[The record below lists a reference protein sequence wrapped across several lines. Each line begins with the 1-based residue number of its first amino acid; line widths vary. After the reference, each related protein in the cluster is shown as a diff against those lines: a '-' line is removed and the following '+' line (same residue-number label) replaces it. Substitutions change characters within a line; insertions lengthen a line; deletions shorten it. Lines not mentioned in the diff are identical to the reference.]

1 MLQSS
6 SNPLFA
12 DLYFNV
18 VLFLWGFW
26 VGGWGWIVCTILFM
40 SILSCTCALDNLC
53 NTHLELIIQGYIL
66 LLHQKLNLMHNLWNL
81 WNNYYID
88 LWWPLSSLVYISL
101 QKLVVYNNFY
111 IVSALVFL
119 FYINKLIY
127 RHCTLFSYVSQ
138 GCPLFHEFFII
149 ITFVYNVHLL
159 NRM

>member
-1 MLQSS
+1 MWDFLYLLQEELGYKRCIFYGYIFIPQQSLLVMYAKWILWHAPITNMFDWYWAIIHASLCIMHQMLQSS

-12 DLYFNV
+12 DLGFNV
-18 VLFLWGFW
+18 VLFLWVFW

-88 LWWPLSSLVYISL
+88 L
-101 QKLVVYNNFY
+101 
-111 IVSALVFL
+111 
-119 FYINKLIY
+119 
-127 RHCTLFSYVSQ
+127 
-138 GCPLFHEFFII
+138 
-149 ITFVYNVHLL
+149 
-159 NRM
+159 

>member
-1 MLQSS
+1 MWDFLYLLQEELGYKRCIFYEYIFILQQSLLVMYAKWILWHAPITNMYDWYWAIIHASLCIMHQMLQSS

-12 DLYFNV
+12 DLGFNV
-18 VLFLWGFW
+18 VLFLWVFW

-88 LWWPLSSLVYISL
+88 L
-101 QKLVVYNNFY
+101 
-111 IVSALVFL
+111 
-119 FYINKLIY
+119 
-127 RHCTLFSYVSQ
+127 
-138 GCPLFHEFFII
+138 
-149 ITFVYNVHLL
+149 
-159 NRM
+159 